1 MLKITDLKQL
11 ADGHG
16 IVDIFGYCYH
26 KEADGIR
33 CHETDALYRW
43 RNISPIMLD
52 NLTII
57 QTDGKVK
64 MGLESHAVI

>member
-16 IVDIFGYCYH
+16 LVDTFGYCYH

-57 QTDGKVK
+57 
-64 MGLESHAVI
+64 

>member
-11 ADGHG
+11 ADGRG
-16 IVDIFGYCYH
+16 LVDIFGYCYH

-33 CHETDALYRW
+33 CHETDTLYRW

-57 QTDGKVK
+57 
-64 MGLESHAVI
+64 